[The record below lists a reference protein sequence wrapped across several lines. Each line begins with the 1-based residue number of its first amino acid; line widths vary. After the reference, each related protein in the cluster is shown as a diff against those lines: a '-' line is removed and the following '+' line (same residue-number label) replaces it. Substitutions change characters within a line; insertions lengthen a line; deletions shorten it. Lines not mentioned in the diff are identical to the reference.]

1 MRLSRHP
8 FLLGLVVLL
17 GVATGCRSFDRDWR
31 EAATLP
37 SDGVNGRWT
46 GTWQNTNNTH
56 SGALRAV
63 LRETAPG
70 EVKARFHA
78 TWAGLSGSFRTQLT
92 GRWEGEAWHFTGRK
106 RIAGFLITTE
116 GTATPGEM
124 NVRYHSLPDTGT
136 FTLRRPGSVP

>member
-1 MRLSRHP
+1 MHAPRLP
-8 FLLGLVVLL
+8 VLIGLLALLTLV
-17 GVATGCRSFDRDWR
+17 TGCRSFERDWR
-31 EAATLP
+31 EAAAQ
-37 SDGVNGRWT
+37 SSVGVNGRWI

-56 SGALRAV
+56 SGSLRAV

-78 TWAGLSGSFRTQLT
+78 TWGGLAGSFRTDLQ

-116 GTATPGEM
+116 GTATAREM
-124 NVRYHSLPDTGT
+124 NVRYRSAPDTGT
-136 FTLRRPGSVP
+136 FTLHRPEAGQ